1 MALPDGFGVLGGF
14 GFLTPLG
21 FVALAALVPVV
32 VLYLVQPD
40 PRRVRLPTLQFLLEE
55 GERDASNPLLE
66 RLRRSLLLL
75 LQLLVLVL
83 LATSLATPYVPVS
96 EQTTVEETVV
106 VVDGSAS
113 MATQADGSTRFAR
126 AVAAARDATTGTT
139 SVVFAASESRIV
151 LRQGTAADAGAAL
164 DGLSVTDAEGN
175 LRTAI
180 SEAAAIAGE
189 NAQILVFSDFADA
202 TSWEEAVRSARAR
215 GLRVDLRQFAGGGA
229 DNVGIVDRSFSGTN
243 VTVTVKNFGESR
255 ADRTLTLGNQRRSVS
270 LAPDDV
276 TTATFAVPAGGGA
289 LRMTPGDSFP
299 TDDVVYV
306 SAPPDATVD
315 VLLLTN
321 DRNRY
326 LAAALS
332 VIDAVSLTVESPPT
346 AIESDYDVVIYSN
359 LRNERLL
366 RGNVEAG
373 RDAIANGGGVAIQA
387 QREMPDK
394 YGDLL
399 LLSPTG
405 TAATPTLA
413 PAASDDL
420 TRGINFPPPEQYV
433 TGSLREGRSLV
444 ETQNGT
450 PIVATARRGGGRVL
464 YYGFVEEFSTFKYNY
479 QYPVFWKRAV
489 YYLAGRD
496 PLAELNRETGVRL
509 QFGDATTVGTPDGTV
524 TASTLV
530 LDRTGFYEVGNR
542 RLGVSLVSDRESSVN
557 AQPLSARA
565 DGGVPAREEDR
576 TVPRPLSGLVAL
588 AALVVALGEVVYLR
602 KRGDL

>member
-1 MALPDGFGVLGGF
+1 MALSDGF

-40 PRRVRLPTLQFLLEE
+40 PRKIRLPTLRFLLEE

-75 LQLLVLVL
+75 LQLAVLVL
-83 LATSLATPYVPVS
+83 LATSLATPYVSVS

-113 MATQADGSTRFAR
+113 MATQADGATRFDR

-151 LRQGTAADAGAAL
+151 LRQGTAADAQAAL
-164 DGLSVTDAEGN
+164 DGLSVTDTEGN

-189 NAQILVFSDFADA
+189 NAQVLVYSDFADD
-202 TSWEEAVRSARAR
+202 TSWEEAVRSTRAR
-215 GLRVDLRQFAGGGA
+215 GLRVELQQFAGGGA
-229 DNVGIVDRSFSGTN
+229 DNVGIVDRSFSGGN
-243 VTVTVKNFGESR
+243 VTVTVKNFGENP
-255 ADRTLTLGNQRRSVS
+255 ADRTLALGNQRRSVS

-276 TTATFAVPAGGGA
+276 TSAAFSVPAGGGT

-299 TDDVVYV
+299 TDDAAYI

-326 LAAALS
+326 LTAALS

-346 AIESDYDVVIYSN
+346 AIEGDYDVIVYSN

-366 RGNVEAG
+366 RGNVETG
-373 RDAIANGGGVAIQA
+373 RDTIENGGGVAIQA
-387 QREMPDK
+387 QTDMPDK
-394 YGDLL
+394 YGDLS
-399 LLSPTG
+399 LLSPSG
-405 TAATPTLA
+405 TATSPTLS

-420 TRGINFPPPEQYV
+420 TRGINFPPPEQYL
-433 TGSLREGRSLV
+433 TGSFREGRSLV
-444 ETQNGT
+444 QTQDGT
-450 PIVATARRGGGRVL
+450 PLLATSQRGGGRVL
-464 YYGFVEEFSTFKYNY
+464 YYGFIEEFSTFKHNY

-496 PLAELNRETGVRL
+496 PLSELNRETGSRL
-509 QFGDATTVGTPDGTV
+509 QFDDETTVERPDGSV
-524 TASTLV
+524 TTTTLA

-542 RLGVSLVSDRESSVN
+542 RLGVSLYSDRESSVN
-557 AQPLSARA
+557 ARPLSTRRDA
-565 DGGVPAREEDR
+565 GGIPAREEER
-576 TVPRPLSGLVAL
+576 QVPRPLSGLVAL
-588 AALVVALGEVVYLR
+588 AALAVALGEVAYLR
-602 KRGDL
+602 ARGDL